1 MPQVFDT
8 AKFIERAK
16 EKHGD
21 KYDYSKV
28 IYKNFQTKVLIICPE
43 HGEFEQAPAQH
54 IHYGNGC
61 SKCFRQGFA
70 AKVNLGKDR
79 FIERSKKKHGNKYD
93 YSKVNYIDH
102 ATKVTIICPIHK
114 EFQQTPASH
123 IRGWGCDKCGGSAKL
138 DTEEFVAKAK
148 LRHGT
153 DRYDYSKSVYIGANN
168 KLIITC
174 KTHGD
179 FEQLARNHLYGKGCP
194 VCSASQ
200 AEVAVEEYLKQMGYK
215 YETQVEYLDCKDQ
228 KVLPFDFRITL
239 EDGSRILLEVDGDQH
254 RRMVFTQEAFE
265 YTQRHDKIKNDYCLQ
280 NGINLIRLEYT
291 DRYSAKVSVQHVLK
305 QLRAVLA

>member
-1 MPQVFDT
+1 MPEVFDT

-21 KYDYSKV
+21 KYDYSKSV
-28 IYKNFQTKVLIICPE
+28 YKNFQTRVIVICPE
-43 HGEFEQAPAQH
+43 HGEWKPTPAQH
-54 IHYGNGC
+54 IHYGNAC
-61 SKCFRQGFA
+61 PQC
-70 AKVNLGKDR
+70 AKKTRNANISLGKER
-79 FIERSKKKHGNKYD
+79 FIERSKKKHGDKYD
-93 YSKVNYIDH
+93 YSKVLYVDH
-102 ATKVTIICPIHK
+102 STRVIINCPIHGDF
-114 EFQQTPASH
+114 EQMPASH
-123 IRGWGCDKCGGSAKL
+123 IRGWGCIHCGGNAKSN
-138 DTEEFVAKAK
+138 TEEFVAKAK
-148 LRHGT
+148 VKHGD
-153 DRYDYSKSVYIGANN
+153 DRYDYSKSIYTGANN
-168 KLIITC
+168 KLVITC

-200 AEVAVEEYLKQMGYK
+200 AEVAVEEYLKQEGYK

-228 KVLPFDFRITL
+228 KVLPFDFRVTL
-239 EDGSRILLEVDGDQH
+239 EDGSRILLEIDGDQH

-280 NGINLIRLEYT
+280 NGIKLIRLEYT

-305 QLRAVLA
+305 QLRAILD

>member
-1 MPQVFDT
+1 MPEVFNT

-28 IYKNFQTKVLIICPE
+28 VYKNFQTKVLIICPE
-43 HGEFEQAPAQH
+43 HGEFTQTPAQH
-54 IHYGNGC
+54 IHYGTRC
-61 SKCFRQGFA
+61 PKCGFA
-70 AKVNLGKDR
+70 IKNKKISLDNDKFVAK
-79 FIERSKKKHGNKYD
+79 SKKKHGDKYD

-102 ATKVTIICPIHK
+102 ATKVLIICPIHG
-114 EFQQTPASH
+114 EFEQTPASH
-123 IRGWGCDKCGGSAKL
+123 VRGWGCIKCGGNAKSN
-138 DTEEFVAKAK
+138 TEEFVAKAK
-148 LRHGT
+148 LKHGD
-153 DRYDYSKSVYIGANN
+153 DRYDYSKVIYTGAND
-168 KLIITC
+168 KVIIIC
-174 KTHGD
+174 KTHSE
-179 FEQLARNHLYGKGCP
+179 FEQRAGNHLHGKGCP

-228 KVLPFDFRITL
+228 KVLPFDFRVTL
-239 EDGSRILLEVDGDQH
+239 EDGSRILLEIDGDQH

-280 NGINLIRLEYT
+280 NGIKLIRLEYT

-305 QLRAVLA
+305 QLRAILA